1 MAKSND
7 TLILNADGSPLS
19 VLPLSTMSWTD
30 AVKLYY
36 LDRVS
41 IIETY
46 EFWKARSPSLTLA
59 VPSVIMMREY
69 SKPPSAVKFSRKNV
83 YLRDNFTCQYC
94 GEQHLDYMHHL
105 TLDHVVPKAK
115 GGKTNWTNIV
125 AACMAC
131 NSKKADHVKGWKP
144 ITVPIKPDYF
154 AIANKVKSQ
163 PIIVPD
169 EAWLPY
175 LNWDPDLV
183 ILKVPRANRPSSH
196 NN

>member
-131 NSKKADHVKGWKP
+131 NSKRRTMSRVG
-144 ITVPIKPDYF
+144 
-154 AIANKVKSQ
+154 SQ
-163 PIIVPD
+163 
-169 EAWLPY
+169 LQFQ
-175 LNWDPDLV
+175 
-183 ILKVPRANRPSSH
+183 SSLTISRLRIRLSH
-196 NN
+196 SRSSFPMKLGCLISIGTLTLLS